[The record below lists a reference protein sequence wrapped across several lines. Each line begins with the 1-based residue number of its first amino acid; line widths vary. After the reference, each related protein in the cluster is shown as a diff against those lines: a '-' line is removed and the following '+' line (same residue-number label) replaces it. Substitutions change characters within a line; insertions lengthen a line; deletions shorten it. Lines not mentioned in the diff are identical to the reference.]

1 MTTLL
6 DDFLS
11 GDRSRVMPAVWE
23 TIHSRDPET
32 LDPLVDALPR
42 LRRAAAQLDL
52 GGAIYS
58 NNGHFEHALS
68 KLEQYRDGKCWCAVY
83 PGQLTHDPRKEETRG
98 HILILSTSE
107 PGWSMTY
114 LCECTVCGQQF
125 DIEQGDHHFTWW
137 NWVPRGPKRRRGEV

>member
-32 LDPLVDALPR
+32 LDPLLEALPR

-58 NNGHFEHALS
+58 NNGHFAHALS
-68 KLEQYRDGKCWCAVY
+68 KLEQYRDGKCWCAAY

-98 HILILSTSE
+98 HILILATSE

-137 NWVPRGPKRRRGEV
+137 NWVPRGLKRRRGEA

>member
-11 GDRSRVMPAVWE
+11 DDRSRVMRAVWE
-23 TIHSRDPET
+23 TMHSRDPEA
-32 LDPLVDALPR
+32 LDPLVVALPR
-42 LRRAAAQLDL
+42 LRRAASQLDL

-58 NNGHFEHALS
+58 NNGHLEHVLT
-68 KLEQYRDGKCWCAVY
+68 KLEQYRDGECWCAVY
-83 PGQLTHDPRKEETRG
+83 PGILTTDPRKEEATG
-98 HILILSTSE
+98 HIRVLSTSE

-114 LCECTVCGQQF
+114 LCECTVCGRQF

-137 NWVPRGPKRRRGEV
+137 NWVPRGRKRRRGEV

>member
-11 GDRSRVMPAVWE
+11 HDRSRVMHAVWE

-32 LDPLVDALPR
+32 LDPLVAALPQLTR
-42 LRRAAAQLDL
+42 EATRLDL
-52 GGAIYS
+52 GGVVYS
-58 NNGHFEHALS
+58 NNANLEHALV
-68 KLEQYRDGKCWCAVY
+68 KLAQYRDGKCWCAVY
-83 PGQLTHDPRKEETRG
+83 PGLLTHDPRKEETHGR
-98 HILILSTSE
+98 IRILSTSE

-114 LCECTVCGQQF
+114 VGECTVCGQVF

-137 NWVPRGPKRRRGEV
+137 NWVPRGLKRRRGEG

>member
-32 LDPLVDALPR
+32 LDPLLEALPR
-42 LRRAAAQLDL
+42 LRLAAAQLDL

-58 NNGHFEHALS
+58 NDGHFAHALS
-68 KLEQYRDGKCWCAVY
+68 KLEHYRDGKCWCAAY

-98 HILILSTSE
+98 HVLILSTSE

-137 NWVPRGPKRRRGEV
+137 NWVPRGLKRRRGEV

>member
-11 GDRSRVMPAVWE
+11 HDRSRVMHAVWE

-32 LDPLVDALPR
+32 LDPLVAALPQLTR
-42 LRRAAAQLDL
+42 EATKLDL
-52 GGAIYS
+52 GGMVYS
-58 NNGHFEHALS
+58 NNANLDHALV
-68 KLEQYRDGKCWCAVY
+68 KLGQYRDGKCWCAVY
-83 PGQLTHDPRKEETRG
+83 PGLLTHDPRKEETKG
-98 HILILSTSE
+98 HIRIVSTSE

-114 LCECTVCGQQF
+114 LCECTVCGQVF

-137 NWVPRGPKRRRGEV
+137 NWVPRGLKRRRGEV